1 MIALLY
7 IVFILSG
14 AAGLFY
20 ESIWS
25 RYLGLFV
32 GHSAYAQ
39 IIVLT
44 IFLGGMSLGAMLI
57 GGRSERVREPLIWYA
72 AIEAIVGVIGLVFHD
87 IYGAVTGVA
96 YDSLFPALAGGAGLT
111 IVKWVLASALI
122 LPQSVLLGMTFPLM
136 SAGILRRMPERPGH
150 VLALLYFSNSLGAAA
165 GVLIAGFYLIAVAG
179 LPGTLI
185 AAAILNV
192 LVALV
197 TFIGLRVTEMRGARV
212 PAEGAW
218 VGTRDAE
225 VRDASSTAASPAAEG
240 ASRIPT
246 NPPAAGARA
255 SHIAL
260 PTLWRLLLLVAF
272 GTAVASFIYE
282 IAWIRM
288 LSLVLGSAT
297 HSFELMLSAFIL
309 GLALGALWAHR
320 RADQFANP
328 VRALGIVQ
336 WMMGFAAMATL
347 PLYLM
352 SFEWTVHLLD
362 ALDRTDAGYWLFTV
376 ARYGF
381 CLLIMLPATFCAGVT
396 LPLITKTLLVA
407 GKGERAIGMVYG
419 VNTLG
424 SIVGVILA
432 GLVLLPLLG
441 LKPLLVQGAV
451 VDMVLGVVLLRV
463 AAGSSAPGRRFA
475 LAAAVGVLAVASL
488 ALWRNDFDQ
497 RLLSSGVFRFG
508 FLPNTNQRAI
518 MYYRDGRTAT
528 VTVGRTLS
536 DGNIFIA
543 TNGKPDASLD
553 STWYRKAGTTGQ
565 RKPMGGDAS
574 TQVLLPLIALAHA
587 PKAETVAVIG
597 QGSGMTSHFLLG
609 SPHVKKLVTVEIEP
623 EMIRGSRYFY
633 PANKRVFDDPRS
645 QFVVDD
651 AKSYFAATD
660 KRYDLILSEPS
671 NPWVSGVS
679 GLFTTEFYSRVK
691 RYLSEDGV
699 FGQWLHLYEINDW
712 LVLTVLAALHQNF
725 ASYDMFLT
733 SGGDMLIVASNS
745 PLLPR
750 PDWSVFDYPLIA
762 DDLRHAREFT
772 PRSLEASRLAS
783 RAGLVPLLDTWQYP
797 NSDYYPLL
805 DLGTERS
812 RFKAQIAGGF
822 SSLGSARFSIVA
834 PFLGARSEFSNE
846 MTPPVPNIP
855 RSRHLSIGAS
865 IRALIHS
872 QPLDSALDDRTQTAL
887 YRYWRFQNTID
898 ADRAPT
904 DWRSWVADAAAVEQ
918 DVHGGTAGVVDE
930 EFYTQVRRFLDRHS
944 APPEARAVFDFLYGM
959 AIWDFQ
965 AASTAS
971 EVLLKP
977 AVDRKDWLDVD
988 VLRDGAVVAKLRT
1001 GDAAGARR
1009 VMGALAARSD
1019 RGPED
1024 MRSRLL
1030 ESYLRAASAEERPR
1044 LGSRE

>member
-57 GGRSERVREPLIWYA
+57 GRRSERVREPLTWYA

-136 SAGILRRMPERPGH
+136 SAGILRRVPERPGH

-165 GVLIAGFYLIAVAG
+165 GVLVAGFYLIAVAG

-185 AAAILNV
+185 AAAILNI

-197 TFIGLRVTEMRGARV
+197 TFIGVRVTEMRAAGRGTRGSEPAALEPASSVGALTSPAEAASRV
-212 PAEGAW
+212 P
-218 VGTRDAE
+218 RP
-225 VRDASSTAASPAAEG
+225 ASP
-240 ASRIPT
+240 
-246 NPPAAGARA
+246 
-255 SHIAL
+255 IAL
-260 PTLWRLLLLVAF
+260 PLLWRLLLLVAF

-309 GLALGALWAHR
+309 GLALGALWTHR
-320 RADQFANP
+320 RADRFTNP

-352 SFEWTVHLLD
+352 SFEWTVHLMN
-362 ALDRTDAGYWLFTV
+362 ALDRTESGYWLFTV
-376 ARYGF
+376 IRYAF

-407 GKGERAIGMVYG
+407 GKGEGAIGMVYG

-432 GLVLLPLLG
+432 GLVLLPVLG

-463 AAGSSAPGRRFA
+463 AAGASAPGRRFA
-475 LAAAVGVLAVASL
+475 LAAAVGVLVVASL
-488 ALWRNDFDQ
+488 ALWRNNFDQ
-497 RLLSSGVFRFG
+497 RLLSSGVFRYG
-508 FLPNTNQRAI
+508 LLPRANQRQI
-518 MYYRDGRTAT
+518 LFYRDGRTAT

-536 DGNIFIA
+536 DGNLFIA

-553 STWYRKAGTTGQ
+553 TLWYRKPGTTGP
-565 RKPMGGDAS
+565 RKPMGGDVS

-587 PKAETVAVIG
+587 PRAQTVAVVG

-609 SPHVKKLVTVEIEP
+609 SPHVDNLVTVEIEP

-633 PANKRVFDDPRS
+633 PANRRVFDDPRS
-645 QFVVDD
+645 QFVIDD

-691 RYLSEDGV
+691 RYLSENGV

-725 ASYDMFLT
+725 PAYDIFLT
-733 SGGDMLIVASNS
+733 SGGDMLIVASNNR
-745 PLLPR
+745 LLPR
-750 PDWSVFDYPLIA
+750 PDWSVFDYPMIA
-762 DDLRHAREFT
+762 DDLRHTLTFT
-772 PRSLEASRLAS
+772 PRSLDASRLTS
-783 RAGLVPLLDTWQYP
+783 RAALGPLLDKWQYP

-812 RFKAQIAGGF
+812 RFKAQLAGGF
-822 SSLGSARFSIVA
+822 SSLGSSRFSIVA
-834 PFLGARSEFSNE
+834 PFLGTRSEFSNE

-865 IRALIHS
+865 IRALINR
-872 QPLDSALDDRTQTAL
+872 QPLASVLDERTQMAL
-887 YRYWRFQNTID
+887 YRYWRFRNALD

-904 DWRSWVADAAAVEQ
+904 DWRNWVSDAVAVEQ

-930 EFYTQVRRFLDRHS
+930 EFYADVRRFLDRHS
-944 APPEARAVFDFLYGM
+944 APREARAVIDFLYGM
-959 AIWDFQ
+959 SIWDFQ
-965 AASTAS
+965 AASAAS
-971 EVLLKP
+971 DVLLKP
-977 AVDRKDWLDVD
+977 AVDRTDWLDVD
-988 VLRDGAVVAKLRT
+988 VLRDGAVVAKLRA
-1001 GDAAGARR
+1001 GDTAGARR

-1030 ESYLRAASAEERPR
+1030 DSYLRAASAEERPR
-1044 LGSRE
+1044 LGSRD